1 MKPKKQKRARR
12 TIRQPLVKVEQR
24 ERASRHGKEVSRKS
38 NMLTVAAGPTIMKGR
53 LNGGGAE
60 PAWWADHK

>member
-1 MKPKKQKRARR
+1 MKPRKQKRAKR
-12 TIRQPLVKVEQR
+12 TISQPLVQIELP
-24 ERASRHGKEVSRKS
+24 ERASRHGKEVARES
-38 NMLTVAAGPTIMKGR
+38 NTLTISAGPTIMKGL